1 MFGYEQIHQY
11 SSNSDGCR
19 LLSPVSSALA
29 IAIASHYRITV
40 IANVLLRGQRSAAL
54 PLVELR
60 VALVVTLFSDVTGMV
75 FAAQAVL
82 AYVKISLTTSLPVM
96 SDRGITRIIFSGVI
110 AKIAIA
116 GELAQIQVTG
126 KVARLLFKGDAAT
139 AWDKS
144 ILQEVTIHALFALF
158 AVPTS
163 HAVFP

>member
-29 IAIASHYRITV
+29 
-40 IANVLLRGQRSAAL
+40 
-54 PLVELR
+54 
-60 VALVVTLFSDVTGMV
+60 
-75 FAAQAVL
+75 
-82 AYVKISLTTSLPVM
+82 
-96 SDRGITRIIFSGVI
+96 
-110 AKIAIA
+110 IAIA

-163 HAVFP
+163 HPVFP